1 MKGGQLLDDIKPE
14 TGFFDMPLNKILQN
28 IASSILLILQDLTML
43 KKFTDINA
51 YKKIILKDN
60 RILYL
65 GIFITILAV
74 FIHLFFG

>member
-1 MKGGQLLDDIKPE
+1 MKGEQLLDDTKQQK
-14 TGFFDMPLNKILQN
+14 GFFNMPLNKILQN
-28 IASSILLILQDLTML
+28 IASSILLTLQELTML
-43 KKFTDINA
+43 KTFTDINA

-65 GIFITILAV
+65 GIFITVLSV

>member
-1 MKGGQLLDDIKPE
+1 MKGEQLLDDTKQQK
-14 TGFFDMPLNKILQN
+14 GFFNMPLNKILQN
-28 IASSILLILQDLTML
+28 IASSILLTLQDLTML
-43 KKFTDINA
+43 KTFTDINA

-65 GIFITILAV
+65 GIFITVLSV

>member
-1 MKGGQLLDDIKPE
+1 MKGGQALGDEKQNK
-14 TGFFDMPLNKILQN
+14 GFFDMPLNKILQN
-28 IASSILLILQDLTML
+28 IASSILLTLQDLTML
-43 KKFTDINA
+43 KKLSDINA
-51 YKKIILKDN
+51 YKKIILKNN

>member
-1 MKGGQLLDDIKPE
+1 MKGEQLLDDTKQQK
-14 TGFFDMPLNKILQN
+14 GFFNMPLNKILQN
-28 IASSILLILQDLTML
+28 IASSILLTLQDLTML
-43 KKFTDINA
+43 KTFTDINA

-65 GIFITILAV
+65 GIFITLLSV

>member
-28 IASSILLILQDLTML
+28 IASSILLTLQDLTML
-43 KKFTDINA
+43 KTFTDINA

-65 GIFITILAV
+65 GIFITVLSV

>member
-1 MKGGQLLDDIKPE
+1 MKGGQALEDKKQNK
-14 TGFFDMPLNKILQN
+14 GFFDMPLNKILQN
-28 IASSILLILQDLTML
+28 IASSILLTLQDLTML
-43 KKFTDINA
+43 KKLSDINA
-51 YKKIILKDN
+51 YKKIILKNN

>member
-1 MKGGQLLDDIKPE
+1 MKGGQLLDDTKQQK
-14 TGFFDMPLNKILQN
+14 GFFDMPLNKILQN
-28 IASSILLILQDLTML
+28 IASSILLTLQDLTML
-43 KKFTDINA
+43 KTFTDINA

-65 GIFITILAV
+65 GIFITVLSV

>member
-1 MKGGQLLDDIKPE
+1 MKGEQLLDDTKQQK
-14 TGFFDMPLNKILQN
+14 GFFNMPLNKILQN
-28 IASSILLILQDLTML
+28 IASSILLTLQDLTML
-43 KKFTDINA
+43 KTFTDINA

-65 GIFITILAV
+65 GIFITILSV

>member
-28 IASSILLILQDLTML
+28 IASSILLTLQDLTML
-43 KKFTDINA
+43 KTYTDINI
-51 YKKIILKDN
+51 YKKILFKDN

-65 GIFITILAV
+65 GIFITALAV